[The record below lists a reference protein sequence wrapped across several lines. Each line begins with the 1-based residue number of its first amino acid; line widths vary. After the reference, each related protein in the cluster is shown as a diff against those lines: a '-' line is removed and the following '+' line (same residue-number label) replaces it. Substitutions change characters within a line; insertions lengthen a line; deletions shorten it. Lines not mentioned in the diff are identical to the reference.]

1 MNDNKVDQS
10 NNEVGGH
17 LAGRDVN
24 EYKTLS
30 FGTNKSKISPIQA
43 LYQKF
48 KLEQAQ
54 NPQIRKIVEELENY
68 RQNIDVEVVG
78 LEQKLIDGNQKSSIE
93 YAERA
98 KEFFYK
104 KLVKHEMSEVAQ
116 KINVHLLADI
126 ESRFSNHIRP
136 KICSGTYQEEDIK
149 TLIQELI
156 ITPVIDSL
164 EDNTLEFTARD
175 INGMLYF
182 LTGNCHIKWTK

>member
-1 MNDNKVDQS
+1 MNENKVDQS

-24 EYKTLS
+24 TSRTLS
-30 FGTNKSKISPIQA
+30 INTHKSKISPIQA

-48 KLEQAQ
+48 QLEQAQ
-54 NPQIRKIVEELENY
+54 NPQLKKIVEALENY
-68 RQNIDVEVVG
+68 RQNVDVKVIG

-93 YAERA
+93 YAKRA

-104 KLVKHEMSEVAQ
+104 KLLKYEMSEVAQ
-116 KINVHLLADI
+116 KINAHLLASV
-126 ESRFSNHIRP
+126 ESRFTHHIYP
-136 KICSGTYQEEDIK
+136 KICIGDAEDEVRA
-149 TLIQELI
+149 LVQELI
-156 ITPVIDSL
+156 INPIIDYL
-164 EDNTLEFTARD
+164 EDNPLELTELD